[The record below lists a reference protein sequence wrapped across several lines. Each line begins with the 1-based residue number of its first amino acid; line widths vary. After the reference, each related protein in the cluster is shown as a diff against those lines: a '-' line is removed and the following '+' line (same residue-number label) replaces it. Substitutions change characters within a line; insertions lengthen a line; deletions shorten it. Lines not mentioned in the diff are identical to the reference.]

1 MASNVLH
8 RRHMDTMDIM
18 GHGPTMDHGP
28 WVMDHGSLFMI
39 HGHQTWT
46 TRPRGLGPAA
56 SGLWALDHGHH
67 GPWTPW
73 TSWAMDHG
81 PWIMDHVSLFLVH
94 GQQTWTTRP
103 LGPRGSGLW
112 TMDTMDHGHHAPW
125 TSWAM
130 GHGPAMDHGPW
141 IMDHVSLSMVHR
153 QQTSMDHEASG
164 PWVRSLAPDHG
175 HHGPWTPLTSWA
187 MGHGPWSM
195 DHGPCFIV
203 HGPWIPWIPWI
214 PWMPWIPI

>member
-73 TSWAMDHG
+73 TSWTM
-81 PWIMDHVSLFLVH
+81 VH
-94 GQQTWTTRP
+94 GSGFRLRTCMVWTLRF
-103 LGPRGSGLW
+103 LR
-112 TMDTMDHGHHAPW
+112 PW
-125 TSWAM
+125 TNFISYRVVPEGFRVPFLTKRFFDETIFWRS
-130 GHGPAMDHGPW
+130 GFLPNS
-141 IMDHVSLSMVHR
+141 VSCR
-153 QQTSMDHEASG
+153 NG
-164 PWVRSLAPDHG
+164 R
-175 HHGPWTPLTSWA
+175 LTKRFL
-187 MGHGPWSM
+187 PRRFF
-195 DHGPCFIV
+195 DETVFDETVI
-203 HGPWIPWIPWI
+203 
-214 PWMPWIPI
+214 